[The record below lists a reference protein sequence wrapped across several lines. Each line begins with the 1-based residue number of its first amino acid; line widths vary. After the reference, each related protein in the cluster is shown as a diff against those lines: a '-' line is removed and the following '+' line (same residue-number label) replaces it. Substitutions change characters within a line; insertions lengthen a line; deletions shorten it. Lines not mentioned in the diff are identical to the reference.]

1 MPDDRLDLRDTVM
14 WGRRIA
20 GLGGEVYEHR
30 GRLDEMDKRMAR
42 CEETRTDDMVKVA
55 ECWEAIK
62 IIRDDSEKRIGA
74 LEKALAAERE
84 LRDRERREH
93 VTLHGKLNT
102 RIKERL
108 GEKPKPQGE
117 MQDDGHEADQS
128 TSVRM

>member
-1 MPDDRLDLRDTVM
+1 MPEDRLDLRDTVM

-30 GRLDEMDKRMAR
+30 GRLDEHEHRILR
-42 CEETRTDDMVKVA
+42 VEETRTDDMVKVA

-84 LRDRERREH
+84 LRDREHREH
-93 VTLHGKLNT
+93 VTLHAKLNN

-117 MQDDGHEADQS
+117 MQEGSNDTDPQTTVG
-128 TSVRM
+128 V